1 MVMGQVTRAVQLIF
15 LFSLAAGAIVLS
27 SALLTAFD
35 ERRYE
40 LSVMRALGAGR
51 GQLRQALLSELAV
64 VGAIAGLIAGAG
76 AALVGR
82 LLARNV
88 FQLDLPLSLWLF
100 PLAISFGVLLSVGIG
115 WLAVR
120 RLLVTPP
127 LLALRAGA

>member
-1 MVMGQVTRAVQLIF
+1 L
-15 LFSLAAGAIVLS
+15 LA
-27 SALLTAFD
+27 
-35 ERRYE
+35 
-40 LSVMRALGAGR
+40 
-51 GQLRQALLSELAV
+51 ELAV

-76 AALVGR
+76 AALVGS

-88 FQLDLPLSLWLF
+88 FQLDLQPGLWLF

-120 RLLVTPP
+120 RLLATPP